1 MFFRTDAFS
10 KHLSSILCLFHI
22 KFKHFERG
30 KGKKIKNM
38 KNKIYAKV
46 VGKID
51 PKEHL
56 SWKKSW
62 FLENKA
68 RHHPQSKILSTIL
81 SFPKF

>member
-1 MFFRTDAFS
+1 MFVS
-10 KHLSSILCLFHI
+10 LKISLPHII

-38 KNKIYAKV
+38 KNIIYAKV

-56 SWKKSW
+56 S
-62 FLENKA
+62 
-68 RHHPQSKILSTIL
+68 
-81 SFPKF
+81 